1 MHHFFKKIFILTLLL
16 AFATAVPAQT
26 TPRKPTA
33 KKPAA
38 STRSTAAKPKA
49 TPART
54 KAKATATPV
63 DPAVEKERFDTA
75 INTEKASEKA
85 ELLIK
90 FLVDFPNSE
99 NKLRAQ
105 ESLAGTRAAMADELL
120 SAGETAQAVRL
131 FKLAIEEAP
140 KPYSERLLG
149 SVIATI
155 PANLYWRG
163 HRAEGLELARLIE
176 THVNTNA
183 RQLAALTTFYLGI
196 EDGAEAKRIAEAAVK
211 LDENN
216 AAAHQALAMAE
227 RLNFDLEASE
237 KSFAKALE
245 LTPDSIPAKRSLAEM
260 KRATGKSQEA
270 VTLFQEI
277 VAKDENDTQARTG
290 LILALFESG
299 KKAEAETE
307 LATSLEKN
315 PGNVVL
321 LGGAAYWYAA
331 NGDGDKAVD
340 HARRAIE
347 KEPRYIWSHIALA
360 RGLMLQ
366 KKPVEAEQALVN
378 ARQYGNFPTLQYEI
392 ASARLAAGFFREA
405 AEELKKGFELADG
418 SIETK
423 LGGRIERSGASFTD
437 LLAAERRASIFAPV
451 AADSAENADRLRSLL
466 ELDTA
471 LSNEKP
477 NDADAASAADKF
489 ANGTDNMSIHRKLYA
504 ANALMDKNVGT
515 DAALE
520 MARSAASMGADKSL
534 DVANPGAAVMASE
547 LYEARAVTFARND
560 FLLIPDVPKQ
570 TLSALMRGRL
580 EDTQGQALLKQGKG
594 EEAETRFRRALTVF
608 PKDSAWWRG
617 ATWNLGLALEAQGKD
632 KDALDSMI
640 ASYTIDRPNT
650 FRYFRIEDL
659 YRKVNGNLDGLEA
672 KVGKNPMPTLTMT
685 GNKETPAPT
694 PEASPTVAPESVS
707 VIETKSETKEEP
719 KPSPSP
725 EEVKEEAKPSPSPEE
740 VKEEAKPSP
749 SPDEVKED
757 PKPTPS
763 PEETKEEPKPS
774 PSPEAEKKPGQLFAP
789 IIISVPPPVKP
800 KVTNEESISTG
811 AARPRVV
818 EGKEITGSEPPPPCV
833 IGFSQEN
840 VSLINNGGSLAVI
853 VSYEGEASALKAIS
867 SSPKDIEVRLEPD
880 IAEVKG
886 RALFVVKS
894 ITAATG
900 VFQITFE
907 LPCGKKELIVNVR

>member
-1 MHHFFKKIFILTLLL
+1 MLLG
-16 AFATAVPAQT
+16 AFVSTVPAQT
-26 TPRKPTA
+26 AP

-38 STRSTAAKPKA
+38 KKPSASTKTTAAKPKS
-49 TPART
+49 TPTRT
-54 KAKATATPV
+54 KPKVTETPV
-63 DPAVEKERFDTA
+63 DPAVEKERFEEA
-75 INTEKASEKA
+75 LAAEKPGEKA

-90 FLVDFPNSE
+90 FLVDFPKSE

-120 SAGETAQAVRL
+120 SAGETTQAVRL
-131 FKLAIEEAP
+131 FKLAVEEAP

-163 HRAEGLELARLIE
+163 HRSEGVELARLIE
-176 THVNTNA
+176 TQVNTNA

-196 EDGAEAKRIAEAAVK
+196 EDGNEAKRIAEAAVK

-216 AAAHQALAMAE
+216 AAAHQALAMAD

-245 LTPDSIPAKRSLAEM
+245 LTPDSISAKRSLAEM

-277 VAKDENDTQARTG
+277 IAKDENDTQARTG

-299 KKAEAETE
+299 KKADAETE
-307 LATSLEKN
+307 LAASLEKN
-315 PGNVVL
+315 PSNVVL

-340 HARRAIE
+340 YARRAIE

-360 RGLMLQ
+360 RGLILQ
-366 KKPVEAEQALVN
+366 KKPVEAEQALIN

-405 AEELKKGFELADG
+405 VEELKKGFKLADG
-418 SIETK
+418 SIATK
-423 LGGRIERSGASFTD
+423 LGGRIERSAASFTEV
-437 LLAAERRASIFAPV
+437 LAAERRASIFAPT
-451 AADSAENADRLRSLL
+451 AADSAENSDQLRVLL
-466 ELDTA
+466 ELDAA
-471 LSNEKP
+471 LSAEKP
-477 NDADAASAADKF
+477 QETEAAAVAGKF
-489 ANGTDNMSIHRKLYA
+489 ANGTDNMSVHRKLYA
-504 ANALMDKNVGT
+504 ANALMEKNVGT
-515 DAALE
+515 ETALE
-520 MARSAASMGADKSL
+520 LSRSAASLGADKAL
-534 DVANPGAAVMASE
+534 EVANPGAAVMASE

-594 EEAETRFRRALTVF
+594 EEAEIRFRRALTVF

-617 ATWNLGLALEAQGKD
+617 ATWNLGLALEAQGKE
-632 KDALDSMI
+632 KEALDSMI
-640 ASYTIDRPNT
+640 TSYSIDRPDT
-650 FRYFRIEDL
+650 YRYFRIEDL

-672 KVGKNPMPTLTMT
+672 KVGKNPMPRLTLT
-685 GNKETPAPT
+685 GDNETPAPT
-694 PEASPTVAPESVS
+694 PKPEASPTVAPENIS
-707 VIETKSETKEEP
+707 VIETKSEVKEET

-725 EEVKEEAKPSPSPEE
+725 EEVKEEVKPSPSPEE
-740 VKEEAKPSP
+740 A
-749 SPDEVKED
+749 
-757 PKPTPS
+757 
-763 PEETKEEPKPS
+763 KEEPKPS
-774 PSPEAEKKPGQLFAP
+774 PSPETEKKPDELFAP
-789 IIISVPPPVKP
+789 IIISVPPPTKP
-800 KVTNEESISTG
+800 NSAKEESISTG

-818 EGKEITGSEPPPPCV
+818 EGKEITGSEPPPPPCV

-840 VSLINNGGSLAVI
+840 LSLINDGGSLAVI
-853 VSYEGEASALKAIS
+853 VTYEGEAGMLKAVS
-867 SSPKDIEVRLEPD
+867 SSPRDIEVRLEPD

-894 ITAATG
+894 VTAATG